1 MNKEN
6 ERPERPEKPEWPKR
20 PEKTWEDLRA
30 IAYLDKL
37 RCGEGETVPTALPLA
52 CIVRVVAYKEIPKA
66 NERYALVTVR
76 GSLGI
81 SWKMCV
87 NRDYLKKG
95 MNALFVAKGATMPEE
110 ERFRNPEAAKVKLR
124 VFRFGPGIK
133 ERRFLPIVN
142 RTIYHFNNGLL
153 YPLDDFP
160 ELKRMREGTI
170 CAAELRIDS
179 LKERHA
185 RVAAPK
191 PKQKKKTASAPKA
204 ESDAAEGFFAKL
216 RRRHIRVW
224 RARENED

>member
-6 ERPERPEKPEWPKR
+6 ERPEKPEWPKK
-20 PEKTWEDLRA
+20 PERTPEDVIA

-37 RCGEGETVPTALPLA
+37 RRGEGETMPTALPLA

-87 NRDYLKKG
+87 NRNYLKKG
-95 MNALFVAKGATMPEE
+95 MNALFVAKGAAMPEE
-110 ERFRNPEAAKVKLR
+110 ARYRHPEAAKVKVR

-133 ERRFLPIVN
+133 ERRLLPIVN
-142 RTIYHFNNGLL
+142 RAIYHFNNGLL

-160 ELKRMREGTI
+160 ELRRMREGTI

-179 LKERHA
+179 LKELHA

-191 PKQKKKTASAPKA
+191 PKQKKKAAPAPEAKP
-204 ESDAAEGFFAKL
+204 DAAEGFIAKV
-216 RRRHIRVW
+216 RRRYIRAW
-224 RARENED
+224 RAEESEE

>member
-6 ERPERPEKPEWPKR
+6 ERPEKPEWPKK
-20 PEKTWEDLRA
+20 PERTPEDVIA

-37 RCGEGETVPTALPLA
+37 RRGEGETMPTALPLA

-87 NRDYLKKG
+87 NRHYLKKG
-95 MNALFVAKGATMPEE
+95 MNALFVSKGAAMPEE

-124 VFRFGPGIK
+124 VFKFGPGIK
-133 ERRFLPIVN
+133 ERRLLPIVSRN
-142 RTIYHFNNGLL
+142 IYLFNCGLL

-160 ELKRMREGTI
+160 ELQGVRAGMV
-170 CAAELRIDS
+170 CAVKLRIDR
-179 LKERHA
+179 LKELHE

-191 PKQKKKTASAPKA
+191 PKQKKKPAPAPKA
-204 ESDAAEGFFAKL
+204 ESDAADGFFAKL

-224 RARENED
+224 RARENEE